1 MLKVIAGI
9 GSRQTTEHILKE
21 MTIIGEWCRRNKIY
35 IRSGHAPGAD
45 QAFERGAMEY
55 CIAYLP
61 WPTFEEKQ
69 HGLGGRYKTP
79 DDWTQ
84 LMAHASQFHLAWDKL
99 SPVVRKLMARNSA
112 QVLGLKL
119 NLPVDIVICYTT
131 DGGPSGGTGQ
141 AIRIA
146 NANKIPI
153 WNMHNPVYDSADK
166 VILALC
172 AVHSQEK

>member
-1 MLKVIAGI
+1 MLKIIAMI
-9 GSRQTTEHILKE
+9 GSRKTPENILIEVEK
-21 MTIIGEWCRRNKIY
+21 IAIWARANKIY
-35 IRSGHAPGAD
+35 VRSGHAPGFD
-45 QAFERGAMEY
+45 QFAEKGAMEY

-84 LMAHASQFHLAWDKL
+84 LMAHASRFHPTWDKL
-99 SPVVRKLMARNSA
+99 SQAVRKLMARNSA
-112 QVLGLKL
+112 QVLGLNL

-131 DGGPSGGTGQ
+131 DGGPSGGSGQ

-146 NANKIPI
+146 NANKIPV
-153 WNMHNPVYDSADK
+153 WNMHNPVYNTAEK
-166 VILALC
+166 VISYLSPLL
-172 AVHSQEK
+172 EK